1 VSKAVIIGWIIE
13 LAGMVLWLYGYFA
26 TGNPSLILIQGKVCS
41 GIRRADHD
49 KPYGLIYRSQAKSL
63 DEN

>member
-1 VSKAVIIGWIIE
+1 MSVAITHATLGIE
-13 LAGMVLWLYGYFA
+13 V
-26 TGNPSLILIQGKVCS
+26 LIQGKVYS

-49 KPYGLIYRSQAKSL
+49 KPYGLIYRAQAKSL